1 MSLSMQYQE
10 AGYRVART
18 EDIFGRGSLLSDG
31 EPYYEGGFREASV
44 AEQFGYASELGDG
57 GVFEPLRLSFSDAP
71 LFHIFLVVTLVVYL
85 FMLFRSR
92 KFISVIYADVWVNRS
107 EERMVAQGGELPLQR
122 FKQVAAVI
130 GLLVV
135 SLVGVRLADSSLSTE
150 SQLFGHSVVHSAPI
164 ISLLFVIVFVAWNYA
179 LHKVIEWVVNAPSVQ
194 VLSSVAYMDFVRGV
208 VLLYPLVAMWLLSDG
223 DISQHVSVVLIIL
236 VALVL
241 LLYLKDTFLFFV
253 SKKISIFYWILYLCT
268 AILLP
273 LSFLLHLL
281 PEQFA

>member
-1 MSLSMQYQE
+1 MNS
-10 AGYRVART
+10 GYRVART

-135 SLVGVRLADSSLSTE
+135 SLVGVRLADGSLSTE